1 MTINA
6 NSRHSIYF
14 TIFQGKTEAWG
25 MVQDYSGKQL
35 RRFHVEIRGRRGGDT
50 LTLNEH
56 FVYDDGE
63 KQQRVWHIR
72 RTGNGRYEGTAGDI
86 EGVARGQAA
95 GNAFNWRYSMNVTAD
110 GKTWLLHF
118 DDWLYLRDDTH
129 LFNKTA
135 MKKFGITVAT
145 VTLIFHPK
153 NTIKGEGYE
162 NSTDNWYQRLFDRL
176 GRAFRWRT

>member
-1 MTINA
+1 MKRILALGLTLLLMLTGCSSEINDYQRQQP
-6 NSRHSIYF
+6 SLDIFHY
-14 TIFQGKTEAWG
+14 FQGKTEAWG

-35 RRFHVEIRGRRGGDT
+35 RRFHVEIEGDVVGDT

-86 EGVARGQAA
+86 DGVARGQAA

-118 DDWLYLRDDTH
+118 DDWLYLQDDTH

-145 VTLIFHPK
+145 VTLFFTRK
-153 NTIKGEGYE
+153 T
-162 NSTDNWYQRLFDRL
+162 Q
-176 GRAFRWRT
+176 